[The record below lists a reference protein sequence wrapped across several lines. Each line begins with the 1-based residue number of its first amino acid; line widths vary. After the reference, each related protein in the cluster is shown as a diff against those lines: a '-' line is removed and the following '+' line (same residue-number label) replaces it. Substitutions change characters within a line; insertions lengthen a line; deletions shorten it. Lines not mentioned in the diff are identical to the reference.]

1 MSVLHST
8 AYLSHNYNL
17 KSELL
22 DTEKWIWGKNFY
34 SDSSGHL
41 LYHTYLKIIFEILV
55 QVKE

>member
-8 AYLSHNYNL
+8 AYLNHNYNL

-22 DTEKWIWGKNFY
+22 DTELDLGKEF
-34 SDSSGHL
+34 L
-41 LYHTYLKIIFEILV
+41 LRLFRIFAISQYFKIIFEILV